1 MLSNLLLRL
10 SNCEWWPDVDIP
22 VTFIGLPLVDIPVSH
37 EVAFL
42 LRVPLFVFIVFVLFI
57 FLASLH

>member
-1 MLSNLLLRL
+1 MLGDLLLRL

-22 VTFIGLPLVDIPVSH
+22 VIFIGLPSVDIPVSH
-37 EVAFL
+37 KVAFL
-42 LRVPLFVFIVFVLFI
+42 LPVPLFIFIVFVLFI